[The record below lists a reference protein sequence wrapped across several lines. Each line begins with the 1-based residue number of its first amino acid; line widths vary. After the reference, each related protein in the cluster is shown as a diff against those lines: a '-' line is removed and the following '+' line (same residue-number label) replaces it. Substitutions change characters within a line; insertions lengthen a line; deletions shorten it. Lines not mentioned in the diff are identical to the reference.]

1 MPTKLNREVVLQ
13 TLRGYAEVNRIT
25 AAERRVRLQCMSDE
39 EALANFDRLCEGV
52 VELDA
57 DERQRLMPLRLEHH
71 FKVREA
77 FAKMARARGYEPS
90 L

>member
-1 MPTKLNREVVLQ
+1 MPTKMNREIVLQ
-13 TLRGYAEVNRIT
+13 TLRGYEEVKRIT
-25 AAERRVRLQCMSDE
+25 ADERRPRLQHMSDE

-57 DERQRLMPLRLEHH
+57 EERQRLMPLRLEHH
-71 FKVREA
+71 FRVREA
-77 FAKMARARGYEPS
+77 FAKMARAKGYEPP

>member
-1 MPTKLNREVVLQ
+1 MHTKLNREVVLQ

-25 AAERRVRLQCMSDE
+25 EAERRMRLQHMSDA

-57 DERQRLMPLRLEHH
+57 EERERLMPLRLEHH

-77 FAKMARARGYEPS
+77 FAKMARARGYEV
-90 L
+90 